1 MRRID
6 PTVARPPIVR
16 AYVVRDLQDC
26 ASGSCSRPLSRF
38 EFKALIASQTF
49 ASIIGMRRRQ
59 TNEMQK
65 LIKGLNHVGVAVSN
79 LDEALKTYRST
90 LGLEPSYVKEVEDQK
105 IRVAS
110 FKFGGSS
117 IELFEPTDP
126 TSTVAAF
133 LAKRGEGMHHVAL
146 TVDDI
151 HATLNAA
158 QRAGATLIDKEP
170 RVGAERQLIA
180 FLHPKSTIGTLV
192 ELRQD

>member
-1 MRRID
+1 M
-6 PTVARPPIVR
+6 
-16 AYVVRDLQDC
+16 
-26 ASGSCSRPLSRF
+26 
-38 EFKALIASQTF
+38 
-49 ASIIGMRRRQ
+49 
-59 TNEMQK
+59 
-65 LIKGLNHVGVAVSN
+65 GVAASN

-90 LGLEPSYVKEVEDQK
+90 LGLEPSYVKEVKDQK
-105 IRVAS
+105 ILVAS
-110 FKFGGSS
+110 FKVGGSS

-133 LAKRGEGMHHVAL
+133 LAKRGEGMHHVAF

-180 FLHPKSTIGTLV
+180 FLHPKSTRGTLV
-192 ELRQD
+192 ELRKTSFVEGRACFPTSTMVLPY